1 MITSNFI
8 VEDYISAHRLHHQQT
23 RKVFPIIAVAILG
36 VGILLAFWGS
46 TFLASIAI
54 FGGIGGLLGNWW
66 DERVG
71 LPDKARKLYG
81 QFKGISEPYE
91 MSWNADYLESRNANG
106 QGKRKWKDYVRFKEN
121 EDVFLLYITD
131 QLWEAIP
138 KRCFESASQ
147 LEEFR
152 QLASTAGEM

>member
-1 MITSNFI
+1 M
-8 VEDYISAHRLHHQQT
+8 
-23 RKVFPIIAVAILG
+23 
-36 VGILLAFWGS
+36 
-46 TFLASIAI
+46 
-54 FGGIGGLLGNWW
+54 GGLLGNWW

-91 MSWNADYLESRNANG
+91 ISWNAEYLESRSANG
-106 QGKRKWKDYVRFKEN
+106 HGKRKWKDYVRFKEN

-138 KRCFESASQ
+138 KRCFENASQ

-152 QLASTAGEM
+152 QLASATGET